1 MQISGDDFLKKVQLK
16 QEGEE
21 LKRKLNELNQAE
33 SNMQNLNLSN
43 SLNSAYNSDNSYE
56 EIQRLQ
62 NNIELENSNDEFDS
76 LILEKRSNRSDN
88 KKKYLMLGAILL
100 VLFLLT
106 VVIVGLLSNKDKKG
120 DPFMPQDS
128 PSSDTNISKESSIE
142 ESYQKI
148 LDDTNRKSAEQ
159 SLEDLKENDSLDN
172 LNSIK
177 EIVEEPKETTITNED
192 LDKTIQK
199 IEEKKSV
206 APVVKVEEK
215 KSVAPVVKV
224 EEKKAPS
231 TQNEPKK
238 SIRELVEGKRTQN
251 SATKAVET
259 TTSTSKG
266 FYVQIGAFKNRP
278 DSAYL
283 QKIKQN
289 GFEYKIIEESNLN
302 KLLIGPYSSRAN
314 ANTQMPNIKTK
325 LNIQSA
331 FIFCKYA
338 LSGLFLNAPIIIY
351 EKFPSF
357 PLLIVLSN
365 KKESSLE

>member
-128 PSSDTNISKESSIE
+128 SSSDTNISKESSIE

-159 SLEDLKENDSLDN
+159 SLEDIKENDSLDN

-177 EIVEEPKETTITNED
+177 EIVQEPKETTITNED

-215 KSVAPVVKV
+215 KASV
-224 EEKKAPS
+224 
-231 TQNEPKK
+231 TQSEPKK
-238 SIRELVEGKRTQN
+238 SIRELVEGKSTQN
-251 SATKAVET
+251 SATKAVDT

-331 FIFCKYA
+331 FI
-338 LSGLFLNAPIIIY
+338 
-351 EKFPSF
+351 
-357 PLLIVLSN
+357 
-365 KKESSLE
+365 KEVK

>member
-120 DPFMPQDS
+120 DPFMPQDLS
-128 PSSDTNISKESSIE
+128 SSDTNISKESSIE

-172 LNSIK
+172 LSSIK

-215 KSVAPVVKV
+215 K
-224 EEKKAPS
+224 APS

-238 SIRELVEGKRTQN
+238 SIRELVEGKSTQN
-251 SATKAVET
+251 SATKTVET

-302 KLLIGPYSSRAN
+302 KLVIGPYSSRAN

-331 FIFCKYA
+331 FI
-338 LSGLFLNAPIIIY
+338 
-351 EKFPSF
+351 
-357 PLLIVLSN
+357 
-365 KKESSLE
+365 KEVK

>member
-62 NNIELENSNDEFDS
+62 NNIELENSNNEFDS

-120 DPFMPQDS
+120 DPFMPQDLS
-128 PSSDTNISKESSIE
+128 SSDTNISKESSIE

-159 SLEDLKENDSLDN
+159 SLEDIKENDSLDN

-177 EIVEEPKETTITNED
+177 EIVQEPKETTITNED

-215 KSVAPVVKV
+215 K
-224 EEKKAPS
+224 APS

-238 SIRELVEGKRTQN
+238 SIRELVEGKSTQN

-331 FIFCKYA
+331 FI
-338 LSGLFLNAPIIIY
+338 
-351 EKFPSF
+351 
-357 PLLIVLSN
+357 
-365 KKESSLE
+365 KEVK

>member
-62 NNIELENSNDEFDS
+62 NNIELENSNNEFDS

-120 DPFMPQDS
+120 DPFMPQDLS
-128 PSSDTNISKESSIE
+128 SSDTNISKESSIE

-159 SLEDLKENDSLDN
+159 SLEDIKENDSLDN

-177 EIVEEPKETTITNED
+177 EIVQEPKETTITNED

-215 KSVAPVVKV
+215 K
-224 EEKKAPS
+224 APS

-238 SIRELVEGKRTQN
+238 SIRELVEGKNTQN
-251 SATKAVET
+251 SATKAVKT
-259 TTSTSKG
+259 TTSASKG

-331 FIFCKYA
+331 FI
-338 LSGLFLNAPIIIY
+338 
-351 EKFPSF
+351 
-357 PLLIVLSN
+357 
-365 KKESSLE
+365 KEVK

>member
-62 NNIELENSNDEFDS
+62 NNIELENSNNEFDS

-128 PSSDTNISKESSIE
+128 SSSDTNISKESSIE

-159 SLEDLKENDSLDN
+159 SLEDIKENDSLDN

-177 EIVEEPKETTITNED
+177 EIVQEPKETTITNED

-215 KSVAPVVKV
+215 K
-224 EEKKAPS
+224 APS

-238 SIRELVEGKRTQN
+238 SIRELVEGKSTQN

-259 TTSTSKG
+259 TTSASKG

-331 FIFCKYA
+331 FI
-338 LSGLFLNAPIIIY
+338 
-351 EKFPSF
+351 
-357 PLLIVLSN
+357 
-365 KKESSLE
+365 KEVK

>member
-62 NNIELENSNDEFDS
+62 NNIELENSNNEFDS

-128 PSSDTNISKESSIE
+128 SSSDTNISKESSIE

-159 SLEDLKENDSLDN
+159 SLEDIKENDSLDN

-177 EIVEEPKETTITNED
+177 EIVQEPKETTITNED

-215 KSVAPVVKV
+215 K
-224 EEKKAPS
+224 APS

-238 SIRELVEGKRTQN
+238 SIRELVEGKSTQN

-331 FIFCKYA
+331 FI
-338 LSGLFLNAPIIIY
+338 
-351 EKFPSF
+351 
-357 PLLIVLSN
+357 
-365 KKESSLE
+365 KEVK

>member
-128 PSSDTNISKESSIE
+128 SSSDTNISKESSIE

-159 SLEDLKENDSLDN
+159 SLEDIKENDSLDN

-177 EIVEEPKETTITNED
+177 EIVQEPKETTITNED

-215 KSVAPVVKV
+215 K
-224 EEKKAPS
+224 APS

-238 SIRELVEGKRTQN
+238 SIRELVEGKSTQN

-331 FIFCKYA
+331 FI
-338 LSGLFLNAPIIIY
+338 
-351 EKFPSF
+351 
-357 PLLIVLSN
+357 
-365 KKESSLE
+365 KEVK

>member
-128 PSSDTNISKESSIE
+128 SSSDTNISKESSIE

-172 LNSIK
+172 LSSIK

-215 KSVAPVVKV
+215 K
-224 EEKKAPS
+224 APS

-238 SIRELVEGKRTQN
+238 SIRELVEGKSTQN
-251 SATKAVET
+251 SAKKAVET

-331 FIFCKYA
+331 FI
-338 LSGLFLNAPIIIY
+338 
-351 EKFPSF
+351 
-357 PLLIVLSN
+357 
-365 KKESSLE
+365 KEVK

>member
-1 MQISGDDFLKKVQLK
+1 
-16 QEGEE
+16 
-21 LKRKLNELNQAE
+21 
-33 SNMQNLNLSN
+33 MQNLNLSN

-128 PSSDTNISKESSIE
+128 SSSDTNISKESSIE

-172 LNSIK
+172 LSSIK

-215 KSVAPVVKV
+215 K
-224 EEKKAPS
+224 APS

-238 SIRELVEGKRTQN
+238 SIRELVEGKSTQN
-251 SATKAVET
+251 SAKKAVET

-331 FIFCKYA
+331 FIKEVKWFFITKLYFWIN
-338 LSGLFLNAPIIIY
+338 LHLYQFM
-351 EKFPSF
+351 
-357 PLLIVLSN
+357 
-365 KKESSLE
+365 KK

>member
-62 NNIELENSNDEFDS
+62 NNIELENSNNEFDS

-120 DPFMPQDS
+120 DPFMPQDLS
-128 PSSDTNISKESSIE
+128 SSDTNISKESSIE

-159 SLEDLKENDSLDN
+159 SLEDIKENDSLDN

-177 EIVEEPKETTITNED
+177 EIVQEPKETTITNED

-199 IEEKKSV
+199 IEEKKSL
-206 APVVKVEEK
+206 
-215 KSVAPVVKV
+215 APVVKV

-238 SIRELVEGKRTQN
+238 SIRELVEGKSTQN

-331 FIFCKYA
+331 FI
-338 LSGLFLNAPIIIY
+338 
-351 EKFPSF
+351 
-357 PLLIVLSN
+357 
-365 KKESSLE
+365 KEVK

>member
-128 PSSDTNISKESSIE
+128 SSSDTNISKESSIE

-159 SLEDLKENDSLDN
+159 SLENIKENDSLDN

-177 EIVEEPKETTITNED
+177 EIVQEPKETTITNED

-215 KSVAPVVKV
+215 K
-224 EEKKAPS
+224 APS
-231 TQNEPKK
+231 TQSEPKK
-238 SIRELVEGKRTQN
+238 SIRELVEGKSTQN

-331 FIFCKYA
+331 FI
-338 LSGLFLNAPIIIY
+338 
-351 EKFPSF
+351 
-357 PLLIVLSN
+357 
-365 KKESSLE
+365 KEVK

>member
-62 NNIELENSNDEFDS
+62 NNIELENSNNEFDS

-120 DPFMPQDS
+120 DPFMPQDLS
-128 PSSDTNISKESSIE
+128 SSDTNISKESSIE

-177 EIVEEPKETTITNED
+177 EIVQEPKETTITNED

-215 KSVAPVVKV
+215 K
-224 EEKKAPS
+224 APS

-238 SIRELVEGKRTQN
+238 SIRELVEGKSTQN

-331 FIFCKYA
+331 FI
-338 LSGLFLNAPIIIY
+338 
-351 EKFPSF
+351 
-357 PLLIVLSN
+357 
-365 KKESSLE
+365 KEVK

>member
-62 NNIELENSNDEFDS
+62 NNIELENSNNGFDS

-120 DPFMPQDS
+120 DPFMPQDLS
-128 PSSDTNISKESSIE
+128 SSDTNISKESSIE

-215 KSVAPVVKV
+215 K
-224 EEKKAPS
+224 APS

-238 SIRELVEGKRTQN
+238 SIRELVEGKSTQN
-251 SATKAVET
+251 SATKTVET

-331 FIFCKYA
+331 FI
-338 LSGLFLNAPIIIY
+338 
-351 EKFPSF
+351 
-357 PLLIVLSN
+357 
-365 KKESSLE
+365 KEVK

>member
-128 PSSDTNISKESSIE
+128 SSSDTNISKESSIE

-215 KSVAPVVKV
+215 K
-224 EEKKAPS
+224 APS

-238 SIRELVEGKRTQN
+238 SIRELVEGKSTQN
-251 SATKAVET
+251 SAKKAVET

-331 FIFCKYA
+331 FI
-338 LSGLFLNAPIIIY
+338 
-351 EKFPSF
+351 
-357 PLLIVLSN
+357 
-365 KKESSLE
+365 KEVK

>member
-1 MQISGDDFLKKVQLK
+1 
-16 QEGEE
+16 
-21 LKRKLNELNQAE
+21 
-33 SNMQNLNLSN
+33 
-43 SLNSAYNSDNSYE
+43 
-56 EIQRLQ
+56 
-62 NNIELENSNDEFDS
+62 
-76 LILEKRSNRSDN
+76 ILEKRSNRSDN

-128 PSSDTNISKESSIE
+128 SSSDTNISKESSIE

-215 KSVAPVVKV
+215 K
-224 EEKKAPS
+224 APS

-238 SIRELVEGKRTQN
+238 SIRELVEGKSTQN
-251 SATKAVET
+251 SVTKAVET

-289 GFEYKIIEESNLN
+289 GF
-302 KLLIGPYSSRAN
+302 
-314 ANTQMPNIKTK
+314 
-325 LNIQSA
+325 
-331 FIFCKYA
+331 
-338 LSGLFLNAPIIIY
+338 
-351 EKFPSF
+351 
-357 PLLIVLSN
+357 
-365 KKESSLE
+365 

>member
-128 PSSDTNISKESSIE
+128 SSSDTNISKESSIE

-159 SLEDLKENDSLDN
+159 SLEDIKENDSLDN
-172 LNSIK
+172 LNFIK
-177 EIVEEPKETTITNED
+177 EIVQEPKETTITNED

-215 KSVAPVVKV
+215 K
-224 EEKKAPS
+224 APS

-238 SIRELVEGKRTQN
+238 SIRELVEGKSTQN

-331 FIFCKYA
+331 FI
-338 LSGLFLNAPIIIY
+338 
-351 EKFPSF
+351 
-357 PLLIVLSN
+357 
-365 KKESSLE
+365 KEVK

>member
-62 NNIELENSNDEFDS
+62 NNIELENSNNEFDS

-120 DPFMPQDS
+120 DPFMPQDPS
-128 PSSDTNISKESSIE
+128 SSDTNISKESSIE

-159 SLEDLKENDSLDN
+159 SLEDIKENDSLDN

-177 EIVEEPKETTITNED
+177 EIVQEPKETTITNED

-215 KSVAPVVKV
+215 K
-224 EEKKAPS
+224 APS
-231 TQNEPKK
+231 TQSEPKK
-238 SIRELVEGKRTQN
+238 SIRELVEGKSTQN

-259 TTSTSKG
+259 TTSASKG

-331 FIFCKYA
+331 FI
-338 LSGLFLNAPIIIY
+338 
-351 EKFPSF
+351 
-357 PLLIVLSN
+357 
-365 KKESSLE
+365 KEVK

>member
-128 PSSDTNISKESSIE
+128 SSSDTNISKESSIE

-215 KSVAPVVKV
+215 K
-224 EEKKAPS
+224 APS

-238 SIRELVEGKRTQN
+238 SIRELVEGKSTQN

-331 FIFCKYA
+331 FI
-338 LSGLFLNAPIIIY
+338 
-351 EKFPSF
+351 
-357 PLLIVLSN
+357 
-365 KKESSLE
+365 KEVK

>member
-120 DPFMPQDS
+120 DPFMPQDLS
-128 PSSDTNISKESSIE
+128 SSDTNISKESSIE

-159 SLEDLKENDSLDN
+159 SLEDIKENDSLDN

-177 EIVEEPKETTITNED
+177 EIVQEPKETTITNED

-215 KSVAPVVKV
+215 K
-224 EEKKAPS
+224 APS

-238 SIRELVEGKRTQN
+238 SIRELVEGKSTQN

-331 FIFCKYA
+331 FI
-338 LSGLFLNAPIIIY
+338 
-351 EKFPSF
+351 
-357 PLLIVLSN
+357 
-365 KKESSLE
+365 KEVK

>member
-128 PSSDTNISKESSIE
+128 SSSDTNISKESSIE

-177 EIVEEPKETTITNED
+177 EIVQEPKETTITNED

-215 KSVAPVVKV
+215 K
-224 EEKKAPS
+224 APS
-231 TQNEPKK
+231 TQKEPKK
-238 SIRELVEGKRTQN
+238 SIRELVEGKSTQN

-331 FIFCKYA
+331 FI
-338 LSGLFLNAPIIIY
+338 
-351 EKFPSF
+351 
-357 PLLIVLSN
+357 
-365 KKESSLE
+365 KEVK

>member
-128 PSSDTNISKESSIE
+128 SSSDTNISKESSIE

-159 SLEDLKENDSLDN
+159 SLEDIKENDSLDN

-215 KSVAPVVKV
+215 K
-224 EEKKAPS
+224 APS

-238 SIRELVEGKRTQN
+238 SIRELVEGKSTQN
-251 SATKAVET
+251 SATKTVET

-331 FIFCKYA
+331 FI
-338 LSGLFLNAPIIIY
+338 
-351 EKFPSF
+351 
-357 PLLIVLSN
+357 
-365 KKESSLE
+365 KEVK